1 MKKLLLIAVVAAVT
15 LVAGCS
21 NSKKADVDDENVAV
35 KTTGDSIS
43 MYLGTL
49 YGAQMVQ
56 MADSS
61 LNKTEFIDGMKT
73 ALNTASMDS
82 LQKMGMALS
91 QQAQAATGAE
101 KDKLQSR
108 LGGMGMAAQYMLPA
122 IEGMKAQFKIEL
134 NKAVLLKYFK
144 EAMTADKPV
153 DTKAAEEALDK
164 IMNRFSPMP
173 GNNAVDT
180 KAAEENAKAGAAYI
194 EKEMKADK
202 SLKKTASGLVYKV
215 IKKGVGAKPTK
226 DQTAM
231 SLRVLSLMSCPIIFP
246 LSVMPKSNVPPL
258 PFKKAH
264 KVSIP
269 RSSCPVVSLNSMDF
283 PSPSEASRWMSV
295 YVSIIVKTA
304 LFYAYKL
311 HVEDEGL
318 VGADRAAGSCAA
330 LSIAEIA
337 GDIEAVFGSGAH
349 KHQSFAEAWH
359 NARYGKFLHLMTR
372 FVSHDLIITHK

>member
-56 MADSS
+56 MADST

-82 LQKMGMALS
+82 LQK
-91 QQAQAATGAE
+91 
-101 KDKLQSR
+101 
-108 LGGMGMAAQYMLPA
+108 MGMAAQYMLPA

-231 SLRVLSLMSCPIIFP
+231 VKYEGRHIDGSVFDDGQGQVQEFPVSRVVPGFSEGLMLMSPGAKYRFYIPGNLGYGERGTGAGGPIGPNETLVF
-246 LSVMPKSNVPPL
+246 
-258 PFKKAH
+258 
-264 KVSIP
+264 
-269 RSSCPVVSLNSMDF
+269 D
-283 PSPSEASRWMSV
+283 
-295 YVSIIVKTA
+295 
-304 LFYAYKL
+304 
-311 HVEDEGL
+311 VEL
-318 VGADRAAGSCAA
+318 VG
-330 LSIAEIA
+330 I
-337 GDIEAVFGSGAH
+337 
-349 KHQSFAEAWH
+349 K
-359 NARYGKFLHLMTR
+359 
-372 FVSHDLIITHK
+372 